1 MLVEWTDV
9 KSGTG
14 ALINGAK
21 SGDFDLIVALT
32 EGLIADIALGSNLR
46 LLSSYVDSPLV
57 WAISVGCAQRH
68 YNTIEDLKG
77 ATIAVSRFTSG
88 SHLMTCVLAAQRGW
102 RQDDVSFVVK
112 GPFDALRR
120 SVNDGSAA
128 AFMWEQFMTKPFYD
142 SGEVRRVGEIVTPW
156 PCFLIAATTQTIDR
170 RLEHIRAL
178 LRGLREACHVFHTD
192 PGMPKEIAQHFGFQL
207 EDATAWYSA
216 VRITAAPTIAS
227 SSIDKTLAA
236 LREAAILP
244 STEPLKLAPADLIDP
259 RLMSIRTDIATMK
272 LYNRPEL
279 IVALHNNLRHA
290 GLSRGPLSYSSLGR
304 FDLNSYNPT
313 AALDAMV
320 ELTSL
325 QPHSRALNIGSNL
338 GGPARYLAG
347 RYGVDVT
354 AVELQ
359 QELHLAA
366 SELTDRCAASLSGT
380 VQHVGADANSLLPL
394 LQSDAFEVVFALL
407 TLLHF
412 DQPAR
417 LPLFTHCHRVL
428 QSNGHGRLYLEDWYA
443 TAPLTAEE
451 REQLRE
457 QVFCRYLPSREEY
470 LAHVTQAGFT
480 LERVDDLTQPWTEW
494 VTARRD
500 RWVQGK
506 SQHVQVH
513 GEELYDRL
521 LSFYELI
528 VRLMQGGHVGGIRII
543 GKKTAQAG
551 E

>member
-1 MLVEWTDV
+1 M
-9 KSGTG
+9 KAGTG

-21 SGDFDLIVALT
+21 AGEYDLIVALT

-57 WAISVGCAQRH
+57 WAISVGGQQH
-68 YNTIEDLKG
+68 TYNSIEDLKG

-88 SHLMTCVLAAQRGW
+88 SHLMTCVLASQRGW
-102 RQDDVSFVVK
+102 QQDDVRFVVK
-112 GPFDALRR
+112 GPFEALRR
-120 SVNDGSAA
+120 AVNDGSAA

-156 PCFLIAATTQTIDR
+156 PCFLIAATTATIDA
-170 RLEHIRAL
+170 RLPHIRAML
-178 LRGLREACHVFHTD
+178 SGLREACHIFHTD
-192 PGMPKEIAQHFGFQL
+192 PSMPKQIADTFHFQL
-207 EDATAWYSA
+207 ADAQAWYDA
-216 VRITAAPTIAS
+216 VRITAAPSVAA

-236 LREAAILP
+236 LREARILP
-244 STEPLKLAPADLIDP
+244 SSPEQPAASLAPADLLDS
-259 RLMSIRTDIATMK
+259 RLMSIRTDIASMR

-304 FDLNSYNPT
+304 FDLNSYDPT
-313 AALDAMV
+313 AALECMV
-320 ELTSL
+320 SLTAL
-325 QPHSRALNIGSNL
+325 HPHARALNIGSNL
-338 GGPARYLAG
+338 GGPARLLAG

-366 SELTDRCAASLSGT
+366 SELTERCAASLTGS

-394 LQSDAFEVVFALL
+394 LQSDTFDVVFALL
-407 TLLHF
+407 TVLHF
-412 DQPAR
+412 DQAAR
-417 LPLFTHCHRVL
+417 LPLFTHSHRL
-428 QSNGHGRLYLEDWYA
+428 LHPGGHLYVEDWYA
-443 TAPLTAEE
+443 TGSLTAAE
-451 REQLRE
+451 REQLSE
-457 QVFCRYLPSREEY
+457 QVFCRYLPEQAVY
-470 LAHVTQAGFT
+470 LQHVTQAGFT
-480 LERVDDLTQPWTEW
+480 LERVDDLTQHWTEW

-506 SQHVQVH
+506 SEHVQVH
-513 GEELYDRL
+513 GEELYARL
-521 LSFYELI
+521 LSFYQLI
-528 VRLMQGGHVGGIRII
+528 VSLMQGGHVGGIRIVA
-543 GKKTAQAG
+543 KKQSAG